1 MRSDLF
7 FRQVHDYLCFFNF
20 LPDASYLD
28 CLYFQLTMNRPEDSK
43 TDFNENNGP
52 GMKSKESQNI
62 NDDPLS
68 NLSLSEKQGESSY
81 CFGSK

>member
-1 MRSDLF
+1 MRSDLI
-7 FRQVHDYLCFFNF
+7 FRQVRDYLCFLF
-20 LPDASYLD
+20 LTRRVLFRLP
-28 CLYFQLTMNRPEDSK
+28 YFQLTMNRPEGSK
-43 TDFNENNGP
+43 TDFEENKGP

-81 CFGSK
+81 CLGSK